1 MAITG
6 LTTFLWFD
14 TQALEA
20 AEFYVQT
27 FPNSSLGTIHHMGGD
42 DGPIL
47 TASFILFGQEF
58 TALNGGPL
66 FEHSPAISFQVFC
79 ESQDEVDDLW
89 SKLTEDG
96 GEEGRC
102 GWCKDRF
109 GISWQVIP
117 HALGERLSDPD
128 PAVSQRAH
136 AAMMAMGK
144 IVIADLS

>member
-1 MAITG
+1 MAISG

-20 AEFYVQT
+20 AEFYVAT
-27 FPNSSLGTIHHMGGD
+27 FPHSSLGDVHRMGGD
-42 DGPIL
+42 DAAIV
-47 TASFILFGQEF
+47 TASFTLFGQAF

-66 FEHSPAISFQVFC
+66 FEHSAAVSFQVFC
-79 ESQDEVDDLW
+79 ERQEEVDDLW
-89 SKLTEDG
+89 SKLTADG

-109 GISWQVIP
+109 GVNWQVIP

-144 IVIADLS
+144 IVIADLG